1 MIKTQR
7 GKNSILR
14 EEVIPNVTISHKT
27 TPKAQLKK
35 KIQKMTIKFL
45 VSVVNV
51 ECIFALVWCLVILNY
66 SWVVTT
72 ELSRPSSLTLISAFD
87 DNLLKESRARKL
99 KYF

>member
-14 EEVIPNVTISHKT
+14 KEVIPNVTISHKT

-35 KIQKMTIKFL
+35 KIQKTTIKCL

-51 ECIFALVWCLVILNY
+51 ECISALVWCLVILNY

-87 DNLLKESRARKL
+87 DNFLKESRARKL